1 MFRSKTT
8 FLIAS
13 LLSLLVV
20 PSAIGQGSRTRSL
33 PVTVHGQVRYAHG
46 GAPVDNALVRL
57 EKFSG
62 GIEGDTMT
70 DRTGKFQFSG
80 MPPAQYILKVHLAG
94 FRDEQR
100 EVDLQTTPSDYV
112 LFQLLPDKVEPNR
125 LTPRPARSIDANVPP
140 QAQKEFEKAQEIL
153 LSDKKNRFTECVRHL
168 QTATSIYPRFLEA
181 QLKLGTTYM
190 DLGEWEKAEEA
201 LHRALEID
209 PKTVNTL
216 FAIAELNLQR
226 KNYVEAERF
235 LIDGLNIENRSW
247 QGHFMLGRVY
257 FSRNEIVKAGR
268 QVALALQLNPNFAE
282 AHLLGA
288 NILLRAGK
296 REDALFE
303 FEEYLRLAP
312 KGAYATQAREA
323 VQKLKQSP

>member
-1 MFRSKTT
+1 VP
-8 FLIAS
+8 IAK
-13 LLSLLVV
+13 
-20 PSAIGQGSRTRSL
+20 GQGSRTRSL
-33 PVTVHGQVRYAHG
+33 PVTVHGQIRYAHG
-46 GAPVDNALVRL
+46 GAPVENVLVRL

-62 GIEGDTMT
+62 GIEGEAVT

-100 EVDLQTTPSDYV
+100 DVDLQTTPSDYV
-112 LFQLLPDKVEPNR
+112 LFQLLPDKVEPSR
-125 LTPRPARSIDANVPP
+125 ASPRPASFIDANVPP

-153 LSDKKNRFTECVRHL
+153 LSDKKDRFTKCVRHL
-168 QTATSIYPRFLEA
+168 ETATSIYPRFLEA
-181 QLKLGTTYM
+181 QLRLGTTYM

-201 LHRALEID
+201 LNRALEID

-216 FAIAELNLQR
+216 FAIAELKLQR

-235 LIDGLNIENRSW
+235 LIEGLNIENRSW
-247 QGHFMLGRVY
+247 QGHFMLGRLY
-257 FSRNEIVKAGR
+257 WSKNEIVKAGR
-268 QVALALQLNPNFAE
+268 QVALALQLNPNFAD
-282 AHLLGA
+282 AHMLGA

-312 KGAYATQAREA
+312 KGAYAAQAREA

>member
-1 MFRSKTT
+1 MVGYRTACLAALFAVM
-8 FLIAS
+8 LIARP
-13 LLSLLVV
+13 VM
-20 PSAIGQGSRTRSL
+20 GQGARTRSL
-33 PVTVHGQVRYAHG
+33 PVTVHGQIRYAHG
-46 GAPVDNALVRL
+46 GVPAENVLVRL
-57 EKFSG
+57 ERFSG
-62 GIEGDTMT
+62 GMEAETVT

-80 MPPAQYILKVHLAG
+80 MSPGVYLLKVHLPG
-94 FRDEQR
+94 FHDEQR
-100 EVDLQTTPSDYV
+100 QIDLQTTPSEYV
-112 LFQLLPDKVEPNR
+112 LFQLLPEEV
-125 LTPRPARSIDANVPP
+125 RSSNTTVQPTKLVDVNVPP
-140 QAQKEFEKAQEIL
+140 RAQKEFEKAEQIL
-153 LSDKKNRFTECVRHL
+153 LSSRKERFTECVRHL
-168 QTATSIYPRFLEA
+168 ETAVSIYPRFLEA

-201 LHRALEID
+201 LNRALEID

-216 FAIAELNLQR
+216 FAIAELNVQR

-247 QGHFMLGRVY
+247 QGHFMLGRLY
-257 FSRNEIVKAGR
+257 WSKNEIVKAGR
-268 QVALALQLNPNFAE
+268 QVALALQLNPNFAD
-282 AHLLGA
+282 AHMLGA

-312 KGAYATQAREA
+312 KGAYATQARET